1 MRIKRSG
8 QSRPILAGKENP
20 MLIKD
25 VFLPLIGQPRAPVL
39 AAIEKCVA
47 VAADLGAR
55 ITALALEED
64 AFVRPK
70 VVYPDDPESAEPGP
84 IREPGDMQHLLSA
97 FTNAASRSG
106 IRARSLSGRV
116 PADQIGS
123 TFAEHA
129 RFSDLTLLPVKPHD
143 SRTESIV
150 ETFLF
155 ESGRPLL
162 LCPEQHVDVLRPE
175 FENVMIAWDHS
186 ARAARAVADALPI
199 LQAANAVR
207 VVTATDDKTEA
218 VMQSGA
224 SLVDHLR
231 EHGIYAS
238 FETVDGSGS
247 SIGKVLGS
255 WAHSHAIDAI
265 IMGAYHHS
273 RLNEI
278 VWGGVTKTVIGQP
291 PCWVVMSY

>member
-1 MRIKRSG
+1 M
-8 QSRPILAGKENP
+8 P
-20 MLIKD
+20 IKD
-25 VFLPLIGQPRAPVL
+25 VFLPLVGQPRASAL

-55 ITALALEED
+55 ITALALED
-64 AFVRPK
+64 DVFVRPK
-70 VVYPDDPESAEPGP
+70 VVFPDDPDSAETRGE
-84 IREPGDMQHLLSA
+84 REVGDMQHLLNA
-97 FTNAASRSG
+97 FTHAASRTG
-106 IRARSLSGRV
+106 IRAQSRSGRV
-116 PADQIGS
+116 PADQIAS

-129 RFSDLTLLPVKPHD
+129 RFSDLTLMPVKLHD
-143 SRTESIV
+143 SRTENIV

-162 LCPEQHVDVLRPE
+162 LCPEQHVEVLRPE
-175 FENVMIAWDHS
+175 IENVMIAWDHS
-186 ARAARAVADALPI
+186 ARAARAVGDAMPI

-207 VVTATDDKTEA
+207 VVTATDDKTDA

-231 EHGIYAS
+231 EHGVYAS
-238 FETVDGSGS
+238 FETVTGSGS

-255 WAHSHAIDAI
+255 WAQSHAIDAI
-265 IMGAYHHS
+265 VMGAYHHS

-291 PCWVVMSY
+291 PCWVMMSH